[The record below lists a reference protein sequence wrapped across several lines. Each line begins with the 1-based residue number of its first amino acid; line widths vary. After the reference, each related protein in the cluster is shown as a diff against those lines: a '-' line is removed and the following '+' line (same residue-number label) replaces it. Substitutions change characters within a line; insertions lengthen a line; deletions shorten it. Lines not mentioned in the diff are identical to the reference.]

1 MKPQRRVLEVFVIH
15 QGQFGNIHASPAC
28 RSLSSLSYLFD
39 HDFSVAALIAH
50 SGLRS
55 LIAVSITLSLMPV
68 RLTVLVSGFR
78 H

>member
-1 MKPQRRVLEVFVIH
+1 MISVTAGRLAENWHLNIYRSTYSK
-15 QGQFGNIHASPAC
+15 GQ
-28 RSLSSLSYLFD
+28 LL
-39 HDFSVAALIAH
+39 AH